1 MKGSQGPVVRCRR
14 AYLVIQG
21 AIDSLFDR
29 LEKGEEEFDD
39 LIIGEVDV
47 DIIEHTRWLA
57 VARVNCGNGFS
68 NDAFL

>member
-1 MKGSQGPVVRCRR
+1 
-14 AYLVIQG
+14 VIQG

-39 LIIGEVDV
+39 LIIEEVDV
-47 DIIEHTRWLA
+47 DIIGHTRWLA

-68 NDAFL
+68 NDAFF